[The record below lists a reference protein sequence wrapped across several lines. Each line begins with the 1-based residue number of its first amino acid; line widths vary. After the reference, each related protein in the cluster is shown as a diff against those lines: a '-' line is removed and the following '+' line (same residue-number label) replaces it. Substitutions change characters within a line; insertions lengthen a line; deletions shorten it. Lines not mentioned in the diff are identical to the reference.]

1 MSPTVFFSGLV
12 FFFFVVW
19 ALADALQHP
28 KLDAGKRRLFL
39 ALLAL
44 GPIGVVA
51 FLVFPNFNPTITLA
65 LCGVSALAVAAYAA
79 TKPKRD
85 IPFRG
90 SWMIAASFITFGIS
104 TGFPYYNIA
113 FFFDYFRDDHGWT
126 QEMVTTGPPIAV
138 LLTIWAGPI
147 IVPRFSPRLLIL
159 VGTALTFAAF
169 EWFGRLGGSD
179 TEYYAAW
186 CFYMLGYFISGPIP
200 HQIIISNWYKEQR
213 GFAMGITYVGV
224 AIVGAMGNKVGP
236 SMAASMDYTEA
247 LGIMGFFLLASWPLA
262 LFVLKDKPE
271 AVGELPD
278 GKASRVAVERNKPAE
293 KPASVAGAQPK
304 TFGFLM
310 SKAPFWLLL
319 VGSAAS
325 IGSIAAVNF
334 LMKFVFE
341 EQGFVDQAARDAIWS
356 KASIAVLLSSIGGRL
371 LAGYLADVLP
381 RKWVMLATYAIVAAA
396 IPSLFLVTPSTPN
409 MVYLF
414 AVVFG
419 FAMGADY
426 MLIPLMA
433 ADQFGLATLP
443 KAMSAILPSDTITQF
458 WTPRLVAELR
468 TLWGGY
474 SSALWAVFGLAALG
488 AVAIGLLPRHHK
500 PVDEP

>member
-1 MSPTVFFSGLV
+1 MSPTVFFTGLA

-19 ALADALQHP
+19 AIADVLQHP
-28 KLDAGKRRLFL
+28 KLDSGKRVMYGV
-39 ALLAL
+39 LLAL
-44 GPIGVVA
+44 GPLVGVIG
-51 FLVFPNFNPTITLA
+51 FLVFDLNATLVLS
-65 LCGVSALAVAAYAA
+65 LCGVSALTAAAYGF

-85 IPFRG
+85 QPFRG
-90 SWMIAASFITFGIS
+90 SWMIAASFITFGLS
-104 TGFPYYNIA
+104 TGFPYYNIS

-126 QEMVTTGPPIAV
+126 QELVTTGAPIAV

-159 VGTALTFAAF
+159 TGTGLTLAAF

-186 CFYMLGYFISGPIP
+186 CLYMLGYFISGPIP
-200 HQIIISNWYKEQR
+200 HQIIISNWYKQQR

-224 AIVGAMGNKVGP
+224 AIVGAMANKVGP
-236 SMAASMDYTEA
+236 ALAQQMDYTEA
-247 LGIMGFFLLASWPLA
+247 LKIMGFFLLAAWPLA
-262 LFVLKDKPE
+262 LFVLKDRPE
-271 AVGELPD
+271 AVGELAD
-278 GKASRVAVERNKPAE
+278 GQAAKAAAE
-293 KPASVAGAQPK
+293 PAGAPEK
-304 TFGFLM
+304 KVAPAGARTFGFLM
-310 SKAPFWLLL
+310 GKLPFWLLL
-319 VGSAAS
+319 IGSAAS

-341 EQGFVDQAARDAIWS
+341 EQGFVEQAARDAIWS

-371 LAGYLADVLP
+371 LAGYLADKLP

-396 IPSLFLVTPSTPN
+396 IPSLFLVTPGTPN

-458 WTPRLVAELR
+458 WTPRTIAGLR
-468 TLWGGY
+468 ALWGGY

-488 AVAIGLLPRHHK
+488 ATAIALLPRHHK
-500 PVDEP
+500 PADETS

>member
-1 MSPTVFFSGLV
+1 MSPTVFFVGLA

-19 ALADALQHP
+19 AIADVLQHP
-28 KLDAGKRRLFL
+28 KVDAGKRKLFL
-39 ALLAL
+39 TLLAL
-44 GPIGVVA
+44 GPVGVVL
-51 FLVFPNFNPTITLA
+51 FLVLPNFNGMITLG
-65 LCGVSALAVAAYAA
+65 LCGVSALAAAGYAA
-79 TKPKRD
+79 TKPARD

-90 SWMIAASFITFGIS
+90 SWMIAASFITFGLS
-104 TGFPYYNIA
+104 TGFPYYNIS

-126 QEMVTTGPPIAV
+126 QELVTTGAPIAV

-147 IVPRFSPRLLIL
+147 IVPRFSPRWLIL
-159 VGTALTFAAF
+159 IGTGFTFAAF

-179 TEYYAAW
+179 VEYYAAW

-224 AIVGAMGNKVGP
+224 AIVGAMANKVGP
-236 SMAASMDYTEA
+236 ALATQMDYTEA
-247 LGIMGFFLLASWPLA
+247 LKIMGFFLLAAWPLA

-278 GKASRVAVERNKPAE
+278 GKVSKAAVERDKPAE
-293 KPASVAGAQPK
+293 RPRTAAGSEAK
-304 TFGFLM
+304 SFGFLM

-356 KASIAVLLSSIGGRL
+356 KASIAVLLSSIFGRL
-371 LAGYLADVLP
+371 LAGYLADTLP

-396 IPSLFLVTPSTPN
+396 IPSLFLVTPETPN

-443 KAMSAILPSDTITQF
+443 KAMSAILPSDTI
-458 WTPRLVAELR
+458 
-468 TLWGGY
+468 
-474 SSALWAVFGLAALG
+474 
-488 AVAIGLLPRHHK
+488 
-500 PVDEP
+500 

>member
-1 MSPTVFFSGLV
+1 MSPTVFFIGLA
-12 FFFFVVW
+12 FFFVVAW
-19 ALADALQHP
+19 AIADVLQHP
-28 KLDAGKRRLFL
+28 KVDPAKRPLFL
-39 ALLAL
+39 AGLAL
-44 GPIGVVA
+44 GPVGVIG
-51 FLVFPNFNPTITLA
+51 FLVFNLSPTIVLA
-65 LCGVSALAVAAYAA
+65 ACGVSLLATAAYAF

-85 IPFRG
+85 VPFRG
-90 SWMIAASFITFGIS
+90 SWMIAASFITFGLS
-104 TGFPYYNIA
+104 TGFPYYNIS

-126 QEMVTTGPPIAV
+126 QELVTKGAPIAV

-159 VGTALTFAAF
+159 LGTALTFGAF
-169 EWFGRLGGSD
+169 EWFGRLGGSEY
-179 TEYYAAW
+179 EYYGAW
-186 CFYMLGYFISGPIP
+186 CLYMLGYFISGPIP

-224 AIVGAMGNKVGP
+224 AIVGAMANKVGP
-236 SMAASMDYTEA
+236 ALAGSMDYTEA
-247 LGIMGFFLLASWPLA
+247 LKIMGFFLLAAWPLA
-262 LFVLKDKPE
+262 LFVLKDNPE
-271 AVGELPD
+271 SVGELPD
-278 GKASRVAVERNKPAE
+278 GKAAPVVEKGKPAAA
-293 KPASVAGAQPK
+293 PRAGAQS
-304 TFGFLM
+304 FGFLAG
-310 SKAPFWLLL
+310 KAPFWFLLL
-319 VGSAAS
+319 GSAAS

-341 EQGFVDQAARDAIWS
+341 EQGFVEQAARDAIWS
-356 KASIAVLLSSIGGRL
+356 KASIAVLLSSILGRL
-371 LAGYLADVLP
+371 LAGYLADTLP
-381 RKWVMLATYAIVAAA
+381 RKWVMLATYVIVAAA
-396 IPSLFLVTPSTPN
+396 IPSLFLVTPETPN

-458 WTPRLVAELR
+458 WTPTFVAQLR
-468 TLWGGY
+468 SVWGGY

-488 AVAIGLLPRHHK
+488 AAAIAALPRHHK
-500 PVDEP
+500 PVDDL

>member
-1 MSPTVFFSGLV
+1 MSPTVFFVGLA

-19 ALADALQHP
+19 AAADVLQHP
-28 KLDAGKRRLFL
+28 KVDSSRRALFL

-44 GPIGVVA
+44 GPAGVIG
-51 FLVFPNFNPTITLA
+51 FLVFDLAPTIVLA
-65 LCGVSALAVAAYAA
+65 LCGISFLAAGGYAF

-85 IPFRG
+85 TPFRG
-90 SWMIAASFITFGIS
+90 SWMIAASFVTFGLS

-126 QEMVTTGPPIAV
+126 QELVTTGAPIAV

-147 IVPRFSPRLLIL
+147 IVPRVSPRLLIL
-159 VGTALTFAAF
+159 AGTGLTFGAF
-169 EWFGRLGGSD
+169 QWFGRLGGSD
-179 TEYYAAW
+179 TEYYVAW
-186 CFYMLGYFISGPIP
+186 CLYMLGYFISGPIP
-200 HQIIISNWYKEQR
+200 HQIIVSNWYKEQR

-236 SMAASMDYTEA
+236 TMAAQMDYTEA
-247 LGIMGFFLLASWPLA
+247 LKIMGFFLLAAWPLA

-271 AVGELPD
+271 VVGELPD
-278 GKASRVAVERNKPAE
+278 GKAAAAVASE
-293 KPASVAGAQPK
+293 AGAAQPANQEARS
-304 TFGFLM
+304 FGFLM
-310 SKAPFWLLL
+310 GKGPFWLLL

-341 EQGFVDQAARDAIWS
+341 EQGFTDQAARDAIWG

-371 LAGYLADVLP
+371 LAGYLADKLP

-396 IPSLFLVTPSTPN
+396 IPSLFLVTPETPG

-414 AVVFG
+414 GVVFG

-433 ADQFGLATLP
+433 ADQFGLSTLG
-443 KAMSAILPSDTITQF
+443 KAMSAILPSDTISQF
-458 WTPRLVAELR
+458 WFPRVVAELR
-468 TLWGGY
+468 TMLGGY
-474 SSALWAVFGLAALG
+474 GSALWAVFGMAALG
-488 AVAIGLLPRHHK
+488 AAAIALLPRHHK